1 MARRDPQSDPRAFLG
16 AELARARVA
25 AGFSAQEALAQV
37 LGYERSVI
45 GKTESGERVPSADVL
60 AAWCEACQID
70 ADLFGRL
77 ATLAASA
84 EGSPVPRWFED
95 WLKAEGE
102 AQVLR
107 YWAPIIVPSLF
118 HTEAYAREL
127 LLKAQTDTSEEAIN
141 ALVAAKTARRAVLER
156 PDPPDVTALIDESA
170 LRRLIG
176 SPAIMA
182 EQLTFIVDMAMRPNI
197 AVQVVPAA
205 NGANAGLGGPLNLA
219 SGEDMPA
226 VAHMDGVPEGQTI
239 ERRSIVHKAEV
250 AFDRI
255 RGDALPRGTS
265 RDLIMKVA
273 DEWVKYQT

>member
-16 AELARARVA
+16 GELTRARAA
-25 AGFSAQEALAQV
+25 AGFSSQEALAAV
-37 LGYERSVI
+37 LGYDRSVI
-45 GKTESGERVPSADVL
+45 GKAESGERVPSGDVL
-60 AAWCEACQID
+60 ASWCEACKVD
-70 ADLFGRL
+70 PDLFGRL

-95 WLKAEGE
+95 WLIAEGE

-107 YWAPIIVPSLF
+107 YWAPIIVPALF

-127 LLKAQTDTSEEAIN
+127 LIKAQTDTSDDAIN
-141 ALVAAKTARRAVLER
+141 ALIAAKVARRAVLER
-156 PDPPDVTALIDESA
+156 ADPPDVTALIDESA

-182 EQLTFIVDMAMRPNI
+182 GQLAFIADMAARPNI
-197 AVQVVPAA
+197 AVQVVPAS

-219 SGEDMPA
+219 SGQDMPA

-255 RGDALPRGTS
+255 RGDALPRGAS
-265 RDLIMKVA
+265 RQIIVKVA
-273 DEWVKYQT
+273 EEWKTQA